1 MIFKPLFNKAKI
13 VCEKQKN
20 KISKSIVGN
29 NHHGNKNFSSTND
42 EFIRNPLKK
51 KQGYEKFIQ
60 LKHSDSATTF
70 EKSGIL
76 KATNWPKKKA
86 SKKKNELHILLTNK
100 KTKTVNYHELNVV
113 ITKKIN
119 NMENINEVYK
129 YIYYNKDIL
138 VPINYVVCIYKI
150 YKLIKEKDY
159 KIMNYSYYINNNLM
173 KLNIDEFNKI
183 VNLSETNEY
192 SDLCNNILRKNTK
205 KYQNDSQNSNEEN
218 KLTKKNNPIE
228 ININNIKNNY
238 NLCYTNYYSTN
249 GFCLDYKNDIIQ
261 YILEKIN
268 KNYFIKKLTY
278 RHLTNLLYS
287 LINIKYYNIPTYL
300 IYIKHINN
308 MYIYLSSQSISN
320 IAYSYS
326 QLFYFYSID
335 FTKYYENYIF
345 KYYTFLNKYVGKNN
359 IQNDHINLMF
369 LLLSR
374 CMASKIVKHIN
385 VIHNNRYNI
394 DRFYHGHLSNLKELN
409 EKEKKMNFLLINEN
423 KYEDQNIIDSEEG
436 KNISKDIRKKDK
448 IFQELFIFLWAISK
462 IKINNIYV
470 DLLHHLIYTNRVYF
484 LLNLNEK
491 DICNLI
497 QSLNIYY
504 PIKKLSQVYKSSLNY
519 KISITNENNF
529 FSFNYDIYL
538 KGALL
543 LAIYNIKK
551 FNYHHY
557 SIILKSIQSIQS
569 FFQTYKNK
577 EEIHNYNGIN
587 TFGNCINKKSY
598 FPEDKEIQDHEISY
612 EPFHKTYIDNYQNY
626 LKTTKT
632 MDYKDCANKIN
643 DVNLKGIELV
653 LSKLTKCIVN
663 KLSKKLKNENN
674 SLTRILN
681 YSSKNLSFLNLQNIS
696 TYLYSL
702 AHISDIYINSE
713 LKTNLY
719 DIIIKILEDKI
730 KYISIFDIKGIN
742 LKNIDECLQK
752 HYDNLI
758 CLSNINYALNKNNI
772 INECIII
779 NSYLYLY
786 NFYECFFKIYKN
798 NKSILNFLNY
808 VDKINE
814 RILSIYNW
822 TISHTNISFMSLLNL
837 TNYNYLY
844 ILYKMSLFNTIE
856 VNSPFLNGK
865 NGINIFIYLK
875 KMLLPITLYNSITMN
890 QLRLTIKILINYY
903 MLTKNDR
910 NSNNH
915 IYNMEKYHDDILTC
929 MYSISL
935 IITNL
940 SHNLKN
946 KQDNISNISNKFHDY
961 DPIQYIQFYIDMST
975 QLLKCYFY
983 QLYRINGNSIK
994 KYILSN
1000 TKNEETIMKFYTFYL
1015 FVKQNTINNSTFKY
1029 NRGFLVKFLNF
1040 NKIDK
1045 TEFEFLETFFSN
1057 FPKSYIISDTQDKI
1071 SKSYEKEQD
1080 PNLNVNKIRDTMKKW
1095 EISNMY
1101 GINNYNYI
1109 PTENLGIFYLFQK
1122 GIHKNE
1128 LKMNRQIV
1136 EFFKNHNLDLS
1147 DIFHKEFCDF
1157 IKSIEQEIIL
1167 IFKKVQS
1174 SKSHIKLYQYIK
1186 HVLKKKKN
1194 NNNNNNNNLDNKE
1207 KFLDE
1212 DNNFEHIKNEYI
1224 IKKDNF
1230 FFIVDIYDELTNT
1243 IFEINGNSH
1252 YTKQYISTNIHNN
1265 SRFFYNYKSYYIFKH
1280 LILNKYY
1287 NIVHL
1292 PLHDTK
1298 LCKQIISE
1306 YYREKIL

>member
-13 VCEKQKN
+13 ICEKKKN
-20 KISKSIVGN
+20 KLSKAIVGN
-29 NHHGNKNFSSTND
+29 SQHGNKNFSSTND
-42 EFIRNPLKK
+42 ECINNSLKK
-51 KQGYEKFIQ
+51 KYGNEKFIQ

-76 KATNWPKKKA
+76 KASNWPKKKA

-100 KTKTVNYHELNVV
+100 KTKTINYHELNVV

-138 VPINYVVCIYKI
+138 VPINYVVCVYKI

-159 KIMNYSYYINNNLM
+159 KIMNCSYYINNDLM

-183 VNLSETNEY
+183 VNLSEANEY
-192 SDLCNNILRKNTK
+192 SDLCNNILRTNTK
-205 KYQNDSQNSNEEN
+205 KYQNGS
-218 KLTKKNNPIE
+218 KCLNNPIE
-228 ININNIKNNY
+228 TKINNIKNNS
-238 NLCYTNYYSTN
+238 NLCYTNCYSTN

-335 FTKYYENYIF
+335 FTKYYENFTF
-345 KYYTFLNKYVGKNN
+345 KYYTFLNEYGTQNDLRNDVR
-359 IQNDHINLMF
+359 NDHINLMF

-374 CMASKIVKHIN
+374 CMATKIVKHIN
-385 VIHNNRYNI
+385 TIYNNRYNL
-394 DRFYHGHLSNLKELN
+394 DQFYHGYLSNLKELN
-409 EKEKKMNFLLINEN
+409 EKEKKMNFLLISEN
-423 KYEDQNIIDSEEG
+423 KNEDQNILDSERG
-436 KNISKDIRKKDK
+436 KNIYEDIRKKDK

-462 IKINNIYV
+462 IKINNIYI
-470 DLLHHLIYTNRVYF
+470 DLLHHLIYTNRIYF

-504 PIKKLSQVYKSSLNY
+504 PIKKLSQVYKNNLNY
-519 KISITNENNF
+519 KISITNENNY

-538 KGALL
+538 KSALL
-543 LAIYNIKK
+543 LAIYKIKK

-557 SIILKSIQSIQS
+557 SIILKSIQNIQS
-569 FFQTYKNK
+569 FLQTYKNK
-577 EEIHNYNGIN
+577 EEIHNYDGIN
-587 TFGNCINKKSY
+587 TFGNCINKNSY

-612 EPFHKTYIDNYQNY
+612 EPFHKIYINNYQNY
-626 LKTTKT
+626 LKNTKI
-632 MDYKDCANKIN
+632 MDYKNCTNKISDEN
-643 DVNLKGIELV
+643 VKEIELV
-653 LSKLTKCIVN
+653 LTKLTKCVVK
-663 KLSKKLKNENN
+663 KLSQKIKNENN

-681 YSSKNLSFLNLQNIS
+681 YSNKNLSFLNLQNIS

-702 AHISDIYINSE
+702 AHISDRYINSE

-730 KYISIFDIKGIN
+730 KYISIFDKKGIN
-742 LKNIDECLQK
+742 LKNIDEYLQK

-786 NFYECFFKIYKN
+786 KFYEFFFKIYKN
-798 NKSILNFLNY
+798 NKSILIFLNY
-808 VDKINE
+808 IDKINE

-822 TISHTNISFMSLLNL
+822 TISHTNISFTPLLNL

-844 ILYKMSLFNTIE
+844 MLYKMSFINTIE
-856 VNSPFLNGK
+856 INSPFSNGK

-875 KMLLPITLYNSITMN
+875 KMLLPITLYNSITIN

-910 NSNNH
+910 NSNKH
-915 IYNMEKYHDDILTC
+915 IYNMEKHHDDILTC
-929 MYSISL
+929 MYSLSL

-946 KQDNISNISNKFHDY
+946 KKDNLSKISYKSHDY

-975 QLLKCYFY
+975 QLLKYYFY
-983 QLYRINGNSIK
+983 QLYSINGNSIK

-1000 TKNEETIMKFYTFYL
+1000 PKNEETIMKFYTFYL
-1015 FVKQNTINNSTFKY
+1015 FIKQNTTNNNIFKY
-1029 NRGFLVKFLNF
+1029 NRNFLVKFLNF

-1057 FPKSYIISDTQDKI
+1057 YPKSYIISDTQNKI

-1080 PNLNVNKIRDTMKKW
+1080 SNLNVNKMEDTMKKR

-1109 PTENLGIFYLFQK
+1109 ATENLGIFYLFQK

-1128 LKMNRQIV
+1128 LKMNRQIIQ
-1136 EFFKNHNLDLS
+1136 FFKNHNLNLS
-1147 DIFHKEFCDF
+1147 DIFHKEFYNF

-1167 IFKKVQS
+1167 IFKQIQS

-1186 HVLKKKKN
+1186 HVLRKKQKI
-1194 NNNNNNNNLDNKE
+1194 NNNLNNKE
-1207 KFLDE
+1207 NLLDE
-1212 DNNFEHIKNEYI
+1212 DNNFKHIKNEYI

-1252 YTKQYISTNIHNN
+1252 YTKQYISTNIHSN

-1306 YYREKIL
+1306 YYSEKTL

>member
-13 VCEKQKN
+13 VCKKQKN
-20 KISKSIVGN
+20 NFSKSIVVN
-29 NHHGNKNFSSTND
+29 NQHGNKNFSSTND
-42 EFIRNPLKK
+42 EYIRNPLKK
-51 KQGYEKFIQ
+51 KNGNEKFIQ

-76 KATNWPKKKA
+76 RATNWPKKKA

-138 VPINYVVCIYKI
+138 VPINYVVCVYKI

-183 VNLSETNEY
+183 MNLSEANEY
-192 SDLCNNILRKNTK
+192 SDLCNNILRRNTK
-205 KYQNDSQNSNEEN
+205 KYQNDLQDLNEEN
-218 KLTKKNNPIE
+218 KLTKLNNSIE
-228 ININNIKNNY
+228 TNINNIKNNY
-238 NLCYTNYYSTN
+238 NSCYINQYSTN

-261 YILEKIN
+261 YILEKVN

-287 LINIKYYNIPTYL
+287 LINIKYYDIPTYL

-320 IAYSYS
+320 ITYSYS

-345 KYYTFLNKYVGKNN
+345 KYYTFLNEYEGKNN
-359 IQNDHINLMF
+359 IQDDPINLMF

-374 CMASKIVKHIN
+374 CMSSKVVKHFNTIY
-385 VIHNNRYNI
+385 NNKYNLEC
-394 DRFYHGHLSNLKELN
+394 FYRGYLSNLKELN
-409 EKEKKMNFLLINEN
+409 EKEKKMNFLLINDK
-423 KYEDQNIIDSEEG
+423 KYEDQNISE
-436 KNISKDIRKKDK
+436 DTRKKNK

-462 IKINNIYV
+462 IRISNIYI
-470 DLLHHLIYTNRVYF
+470 DLLHHLIYTHRLYF

-504 PIKKLSQVYKSSLNY
+504 PIKKLSQIYKSNLNY
-519 KISITNENNF
+519 KISITNENNL

-538 KGALL
+538 KSALL
-543 LAIYNIKK
+543 LAIYNIKN

-569 FFQTYKNK
+569 FLQTYKH
-577 EEIHNYNGIN
+577 EEEMHNYDSMNE
-587 TFGNCINKKSY
+587 KSY
-598 FPEDKEIQDHEISY
+598 FPEDEKIQDHEISY
-612 EPFHKTYIDNYQNY
+612 EPFHKIYIDNYKNY
-626 LKTTKT
+626 LNTTKSI
-632 MDYKDCANKIN
+632 DYKDCTNKIN
-643 DVNLKGIELV
+643 DENVKQVELV

-674 SLTRILN
+674 SFTRILN
-681 YSSKNLSFLNLQNIS
+681 YSNKNLSFLNLQNIS

-702 AHISDIYINSE
+702 AHISDKYINPE

-730 KYISIFDIKGIN
+730 KYISIFDKKDIN

-772 INECIII
+772 INERIII

-786 NFYECFFKIYKN
+786 KFYSFFFKMYKN
-798 NKSILNFLNY
+798 DKSILNFLNY
-808 VDKINE
+808 IDKINE

-822 TISHTNISFMSLLNL
+822 TISHTNISFTPLLNL

-844 ILYKMSLFNTIE
+844 MLYKMRSFNITEI
-856 VNSPFLNGK
+856 NSSFSNGK

-875 KMLLPITLYNSITMN
+875 KMLLPITLHNSITMN

-903 MLTKNDR
+903 MLIKKHR
-910 NSNNH
+910 NSNKQ
-915 IYNMEKYHDDILTC
+915 IYNMETYHDDILTC
-929 MYSISL
+929 MYSLSL

-946 KQDNISNISNKFHDY
+946 KQDNISIISDKIQSY
-961 DPIQYIQFYIDMST
+961 DPIEYIQFYIDVST

-983 QLYRINGNSIK
+983 QLYSTNENSIK
-994 KYILSN
+994 KHILSD

-1015 FVKQNTINNSTFKY
+1015 FVKQNTIDNTIFKY
-1029 NRGFLVKFLNF
+1029 NRKFLVKFLNF

-1057 FPKSYIISDTQDKI
+1057 YPKSYD
-1071 SKSYEKEQD
+1071 KEQE
-1080 PNLNVNKIRDTMKKW
+1080 PNLNMNKTGDIMNKW
-1095 EISNMY
+1095 GISNMY

-1109 PTENLGIFYLFQK
+1109 APENLGIFYLFQK
-1122 GIHKNE
+1122 GINKSE
-1128 LKMNRQIV
+1128 IKMNRQIIA
-1136 EFFKNHNLDLS
+1136 FFKNNNLDLS

-1157 IKSIEQEIIL
+1157 IKIIEHEIIL

-1174 SKSHIKLYQYIK
+1174 SKSHIKLYQYIN
-1186 HVLKKKKN
+1186 HVLRKKAKE
-1194 NNNNNNNNLDNKE
+1194 NNNLDNGKE
-1207 KFLDE
+1207 DLLDE
-1212 DNNFEHIKNEYI
+1212 DNNFKHIKNEYI
-1224 IKKDNF
+1224 IKKDDF
-1230 FFIVDIYDELTNT
+1230 FFIVDIYDEHTNT

-1252 YTKQYISTNIHNN
+1252 YTKQYISTIIHENP
-1265 SRFFYNYKSYYIFKH
+1265 RFFYNYKSYYIFKH
-1280 LILNKYY
+1280 LILSKYY

-1306 YYREKIL
+1306 YYREKPL